1 MVARIHHSELHRE
14 KAEAAKR
21 LWEDSIIP
29 AMKKHKGF
37 KNIYVLT
44 NAKNGKV
51 TTISIWES
59 ENAAAEWANSDDFRQ
74 YSGKLKDHVKSLP
87 SSEIF
92 DVSIAG

>member
-1 MVARIHHSELHRE
+1 MIARIHQSELHRE
-14 KAEAAKR
+14 KAEAAKS
-21 LWEDSIIP
+21 LWEGSIIP

-44 NAKNGKV
+44 NAKSGKV

-59 ENAAAEWANSDDFRQ
+59 ESAATEWANCEDFRK
-74 YSGKLKDHVKSLP
+74 YSGKLKDHVKKIP
-87 SSEIF
+87 SMEVF